1 VKIAIIAAE
10 IAPWAK
16 VGGLADV
23 IGALPAAFRVA
34 GAEPF
39 VIVPGYKAILDAIH
53 AKPVAQSLS
62 ITIDGVPEEFSILQA
77 SDARGVPM
85 QLIAHDGYFGRDGI
99 YGPDSR
105 DYPDNLRRFIFFSR
119 AASHAAAVLQPD
131 IVHAHDWHAAAA
143 PIVMRADPAL
153 AAQFKRTLSVFTIH
167 NLAFQGIA
175 TRDDFDLLGIAPSYF
190 SIGGVEFYG
199 QTNLLKGAIRI
210 ADGVTT
216 VSPTYAREVTT
227 NPELGF
233 GLEGVLGEKHG
244 GFVGILNGA
253 DYHEWDPAHDE
264 LIASKYSPGHPE
276 GKLLCKRALLDAAGL
291 PYREGVPLVGMVSRM
306 TSQKGFDLLHDALD
320 DVMRLELQ
328 LVILASG
335 DPLMEKYFQGAEDK
349 YRGQLR
355 VMLEFNNA
363 SAHRVQAG
371 SDAFLMPSR
380 FEPCGLTQM
389 YALRYGNAPIV
400 RATGGLRDTV
410 SEFNPR
416 AGTGNG
422 FVFEQYNAPEMV
434 AALTQMIKVY
444 RDPTAWRRL
453 MTNAFAADFSW
464 ERAAKSYL
472 DWFEKLRRELAIG

>member
-1 VKIAIIAAE
+1 MKIAIIAAE

-23 IGALPAAFRVA
+23 IGALPAAFRAA
-34 GAEPF
+34 GAEPV
-39 VIVPGYKAILDAIH
+39 VIVPGYKSILEAVH
-53 AKPVAQSLS
+53 TRPVARGLS
-62 ITIDGVPEEFSILQA
+62 VTIDGGREEFSILEA

-85 QLIAHDGYFGRDGI
+85 QLIAHDGYFEREGI
-99 YGPDSR
+99 YGADSR
-105 DYPDNLRRFIFFSR
+105 DYPDNLRRFIFFAR
-119 AASHAAAVLQPD
+119 AAAHAAALLKPD
-131 IVHAHDWHAAAA
+131 VVHAHDWHAASA

-153 AAQFKRTLSVFTIH
+153 AGQFKRTLTVFTIH
-167 NLAFQGIA
+167 NLAFQGIG
-175 TRDDFDLLGIAPSYF
+175 TRNDFDLLGIAPSLF
-190 SIGGVEFYG
+190 SIDVEFYG

-210 ADGVTT
+210 ADGATT
-216 VSPTYAREVTT
+216 VSPTYAHEVTS

-233 GLEGVLGEKHG
+233 GLEGVLSEKNG
-244 GFVGILNGA
+244 RFVGILNGA

-264 LIASKYSPGHPE
+264 LIASKYSPAHLD
-276 GKLLCKRALLDAAGL
+276 GKLVCKRALLDMAGL
-291 PYREGVPLVGMVSRM
+291 QYRDSVPLVGMVSRM

-320 DVMRLELQ
+320 EVMRLDLQ

-335 DPLMEKYFQGAEDK
+335 DPLMEKFFRGAEDR

-355 VMLEFNNA
+355 VMLSFNNG

-371 SDAFLMPSR
+371 CDAFLMPSR

-389 YALRYGNAPIV
+389 YALRYGSAPVV

-410 SEFNPR
+410 SEFNP
-416 AGTGNG
+416 ASGSGNG
-422 FVFEQYNAPEMV
+422 FVFERYAASEMV
-434 AALTQMIKVY
+434 AALARMIKVY
-444 RDPTAWRRL
+444 NDRAAWQRL
-453 MTNAFAADFSW
+453 MINAYAADFSW

>member
-23 IGALPAAFRVA
+23 IGALPAAFRAA
-34 GAEPF
+34 GAEPV
-39 VIVPGYKAILDAIH
+39 VIVPGYKSILEAVQPR
-53 AKPVAQSLS
+53 PVARGLS
-62 ITIDGVPEEFSILQA
+62 VTIDGAPEVFSILES

-85 QLIAHDGYFGRDGI
+85 QLITHGGYFDREGI
-99 YGPDSR
+99 YGADSR
-105 DYPDNLRRFIFFSR
+105 DYQDNFRRFIFFSR
-119 AASHAAAVLQPD
+119 AAAHAAALLKPD
-131 IVHAHDWHAAAA
+131 IVHAHDWHAAAV

-153 AAQFKRTLSVFTIH
+153 AGQFKRTLTAFTIH
-167 NLAFQGIA
+167 NLAFQGIG

-190 SIGGVEFYG
+190 SIEGVEFYG
-199 QTNLLKGAIRI
+199 QTNLLKGAIRL

-216 VSPTYAREVTT
+216 VSPTYAHEVTS

-233 GLEGVLGEKHG
+233 GLEGVLTEKKSR
-244 GFVGILNGA
+244 FVGILNGA

-264 LIASKYSPGHPE
+264 LIISKYSSAHPE
-276 GKLLCKRALLDAAGL
+276 GKLACKRALLDTAGL
-291 PYREGVPLVGMVSRM
+291 PYRDGVPLVGMVSRM

-320 DVMRLELQ
+320 DVMRLDLQ

-335 DPLMEKYFQGAEDK
+335 DPLMEKFFRGAEDK
-349 YRGQLR
+349 YRGRLR

-389 YALRYGNAPIV
+389 YALHYGSAPIV
-400 RATGGLRDTV
+400 RSTGGLRDTV
-410 SEFNPR
+410 SEFDT
-416 AGTGNG
+416 AKGTGNG
-422 FVFEQYNAPEMV
+422 FVFEQYAAPEMV
-434 AALTQMIKVY
+434 AALARMIRVY
-444 RDPTAWRRL
+444 SDRAAWQRL
-453 MTNAFAADFSW
+453 MANAYAADFSW

-472 DWFEKLRRELAIG
+472 DWFEKLRDELAIS